1 MSITVGLTYM
11 KLENRLINAM
21 DNDFK
26 SVALET
32 KDLSDFLK
40 RYNKLV
46 ERLRRSEEELY
57 KLRRE
62 KRSRER

>member
-1 MSITVGLTYM
+1 M